1 MAGPRLGRDAR
12 IYYHTS
18 AFTAAGLTVVA
29 HTQDITITDE
39 AAVVT
44 AKAADLEYDVHG
56 QGSKDFGVEFSILR
70 EGTDETSFAALRAA
84 YDAQTMLWFAVLP
97 AAKTETAGMGML
109 FVGKV
114 MKFNE
119 DHPMGDAV
127 AATVLLKNGDMT
139 IMPTWTA
146 TPLA

>member
-12 IYYHTS
+12 IYYHAS

-29 HTQDITITDE
+29 HTKDITITDE
-39 AAVVT
+39 AKIVT
-44 AKAADLEYDVHG
+44 ASAMDLEYDVHG
-56 QGSKDFGVEFSILR
+56 QGSKDFGVEFAILR
-70 EGTDETSFAALRAA
+70 EGTDETSFAALRDA
-84 YDAQTMLWFAVLP
+84 YDAQTMLWFAVCP
-97 AAKTETAGMGML
+97 AAKGDTAGKAML

-114 MKFNE
+114 FKFNE
-119 DHPMGDAV
+119 DHPMDGDV

-146 TPLA
+146 TPLS